1 MALTLEEA
9 INRVPGWANAADLKA
24 TPLGGGITNNNY
36 RIDVAGAAFVLR
48 ITGAGT
54 ELLGINREYEY
65 QANLAAG
72 NLGIAP
78 QVYYFIRPEGYLV
91 TRFVSGRPILPDEI
105 SQPENI
111 QRVAD
116 MLRKIHAME
125 PIPGKF
131 DVFQVVR
138 DYSAIAR
145 RYAVTF
151 PDGYEWLVKHIQGAE
166 QALAAHPITPRPC
179 HNDLLNAN
187 FLVDSQLYLLDWE
200 YAGMGDI
207 FFDLANFSDHHELSE
222 QQDHWLLNCYFA
234 REIAAAE
241 WAHFQIMKIMSDL
254 REASWGLV
262 QIGISKLDFDFHAY
276 ADKFFGRVNEN
287 IHNPQWNDY
296 LQEVIRNG

>member
-1 MALTLEEA
+1 MVLTVEEA
-9 INRVPGWANAADLKA
+9 ISRVPEWAHAANLTV
-24 TPLGGGITNNNY
+24 TPLGGGITNSNY
-36 RIDVAGAAFVLR
+36 RIDVGGEAFVLR

-54 ELLGINREYEY
+54 ELLGINRDYEY

-78 QVYYFIRPEGYLV
+78 QVYYFIKPEGYLV
-91 TRFVSGRPILPDEI
+91 TRFINARPILPDEI
-105 SQPENI
+105 SQPGNI

-116 MLRKIHAME
+116 MLRKIHSMDSL
-125 PIPGKF
+125 PGKF

-145 RYAVTF
+145 RYAVAF
-151 PDGYEWLVKHIQGAE
+151 PDGFVWLVKHIQGAE
-166 QALAAHPITPRPC
+166 QALTAHPFTPRPC

-207 FFDLANFSDHHELSE
+207 FFDLANFSDHHALSE
-222 QQDHWLLNCYFA
+222 QQDRWLLKCYFT
-234 REIAAAE
+234 RETTAAE
-241 WAHFQIMKIMSDL
+241 WAHFQMMKIMSDL

-276 ADKFFGRVNEN
+276 ADKFFGRVMEN
-287 IHNPQWNDY
+287 IHNPQWNNY
-296 LQEVIRNG
+296 LQEVIKNG